1 MNYLLEINAFERR
14 MRGHPLP
21 TTAQLLWYKLM
32 QFANRLYWP
41 EWFSIDNDRL
51 TATVNAG
58 SDKTIRIA
66 RQQLV
71 DAGLLQFEKG
81 VKGRPSRY
89 KLIPVSTIE
98 AQEAGQRNIYSIPL
112 AEGIGEYSEDV
123 QDLTRYF
130 GWTDAVGAELKKI
143 TGELFGAYAPDM
155 RPTPRDE
162 QRIFEYLRQSTGTDA
177 DATITFPIERK
188 QLLAYAFEQASR
200 AGKINWNYIDGVMRK
215 LHERGI
221 TNLDEAYDYE
231 AKRAGW

>member
-1 MNYLLEINAFERR
+1 MPPIELSLGDQRLRAKDA
-14 MRGHPLP
+14 GAPLP

-51 TATVNAG
+51 TSIIGAG
-58 SDKTIRIA
+58 SDQTVRKA
-66 RQQLV
+66 RQQLA

-89 KLIPVSTIE
+89 KLIPVTTIE
-98 AQEAGQRNIYSIPL
+98 AQEAGQRNIYNIPL
-112 AEGIGEYSEDV
+112 AEGIEEYSEDV

-155 RPTPRDE
+155 RPTPE
-162 QRIFEYLRQSTGTDA
+162 TNSGYLSTYD
-177 DATITFPIERK
+177 
-188 QLLAYAFEQASR
+188 R
-200 AGKINWNYIDGVMRK
+200 APEPAPMRPS
-215 LHERGI
+215 HSQ
-221 TNLDEAYDYE
+221 
-231 AKRAGW
+231 

>member
-1 MNYLLEINAFERR
+1 

-51 TATVNAG
+51 TSIIGAG
-58 SDKTIRIA
+58 SDQTVRKA
-66 RQQLV
+66 RQQLA

-89 KLIPVSTIE
+89 KLIPVTTIE
-98 AQEAGQRNIYSIPL
+98 AQEAGQRNIYNIPL
-112 AEGIGEYSEDV
+112 AEGIEEYSEDV
-123 QDLTRYF
+123 QELTRYF

-162 QRIFEYLRQSTGTDA
+162 QRIFEYLRQSTGTGA

-188 QLLAYAFEQASR
+188 QLLCLLYTSPSPRDYA
-200 AGKINWNYIDGVMRK
+200 
-215 LHERGI
+215 
-221 TNLDEAYDYE
+221 
-231 AKRAGW
+231 